1 MAAGL
6 WLPIFNE
13 STWAWQARTVLY
25 FIGLMYSFLGISIVA
40 DLFMSAIEK
49 ITSKTKQIHI
59 ASSGDDPPEV
69 VEVPVWNG
77 TVANLTL
84 MALGSSAPEI
94 LLSVIE
100 IVGNNFEAGELGPG
114 TIVGSAAF
122 NLLVI
127 SAVCVV
133 GVPKGETRRID
144 IIVVFACTA
153 FFSVFAYVWLLII
166 LKVSTP
172 NVVDV
177 WEAVMTFLF
186 FPILVVV
193 AYCADKGWMDF
204 LMCKS
209 CIKSSGLEVMDKQRQ
224 IELGTVQPGE
234 TEEML
239 RTQDYFKNGQ

>member
-94 LLSVIE
+94 LLAIIG
-100 IVGNNFEAGELGPG
+100 IVGNNFESDKLGPS

-122 NLLVI
+122 NLLAI
-127 SAVCVV
+127 SAVCISAIPS
-133 GVPKGETRRID
+133 GQTRSINQFP
-144 IIVVFACTA
+144 VFCITSI
-153 FFSVFAYVWLLII
+153 FSVFAYVWLVIVL
-166 LKVSTP
+166 
-172 NVVDV
+172 
-177 WEAVMTFLF
+177 AV
-186 FPILVVV
+186 
-193 AYCADKGWMDF
+193 
-204 LMCKS
+204 
-209 CIKSSGLEVMDKQRQ
+209 
-224 IELGTVQPGE
+224 
-234 TEEML
+234 
-239 RTQDYFKNGQ
+239 